1 MEKSSFQQQQQQTQ
15 IFLGLN
21 NYYILLKNNQFLQS
35 RKKEIDHMKLYFMF
49 KNKFFTSTHS
59 THFTNKHRF
68 ISVSALS
75 KICRH
80 LYERVNL

>member
-1 MEKSSFQQQQQQTQ
+1 MEKSSFQQQQQQQTQ

-49 KNKFFTSTHS
+49 KNKFLHLHTAHISL
-59 THFTNKHRF
+59 TN
-68 ISVSALS
+68 IDLSV
-75 KICRH
+75 CRH
-80 LYERVNL
+80 